1 MIADYV
7 FNQTQDLILELE
19 DVEEIVLGSTDEMI
33 DKFNEMTHEEKLALV
48 DEVNKMLRS
57 YYL

>member
-1 MIADYV
+1 
-7 FNQTQDLILELE
+7 
-19 DVEEIVLGSTDEMI
+19 MI

-57 YYL
+57 YYLWK